1 MTSTKFHTDEASVP
15 RSGLLVLL
23 IRLGIVGNVL
33 QSIIFSTLTWIVTRH
48 QYGFSVLVSETSF
61 HRETS
66 GGVTKCQLY
75 SQATKEIT

>member
-1 MTSTKFHTDEASVP
+1 M
-15 RSGLLVLL
+15 
-23 IRLGIVGNVL
+23 GNVL

-48 QYGFSVLVSETSF
+48 QYGFSVLVSQTPF

-75 SQATKEIT
+75 SQAAKEIT